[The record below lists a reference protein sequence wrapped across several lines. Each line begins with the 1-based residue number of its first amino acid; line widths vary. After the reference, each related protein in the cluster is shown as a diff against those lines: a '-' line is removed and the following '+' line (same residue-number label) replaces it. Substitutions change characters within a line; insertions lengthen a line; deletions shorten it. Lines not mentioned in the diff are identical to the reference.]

1 VKRDVSSAVR
11 RSKQSKSD
19 RTTKT
24 RLTKA
29 QQTTQTTTTFD
40 EMGIE
45 CNGSAMVTADGNNDG
60 DGDSDD
66 DNMVGGG
73 AVVGHSF

>member
-1 VKRDVSSAVR
+1 
-11 RSKQSKSD
+11 
-19 RTTKT
+19 
-24 RLTKA
+24 
-29 QQTTQTTTTFD
+29 
-40 EMGIE
+40 MGIE